1 MPGREIKTVNG
12 KIEMEIKILL
22 HKDILTSKEGTDLV
36 LLFKTDQEKAQRVSF
51 MQFAMLLNS
60 ISKNT

>member
-36 LLFKTDQEKAQRVSF
+36 LLFKTDQEKARQVSF